1 MIYFYIAGS
10 VLLNVLGQLVIKS
23 RVIIHGPIPETII
36 SKIGYFKIVLL
47 DPLIWL
53 GVSLAFLQAFFWI
66 AALSKSE
73 LSIVGPIITA
83 LYMLFT
89 LTASIIIFGE
99 SSSIIKL
106 AGILMIVIGIIFLI
120 LANHRI

>member
-23 RVIIHGPIPETII
+23 RVIIYGPIPETII

>member
-1 MIYFYIAGS
+1 
-10 VLLNVLGQLVIKS
+10 
-23 RVIIHGPIPETII
+23 
-36 SKIGYFKIVLL
+36 
-47 DPLIWL
+47 PLIWL